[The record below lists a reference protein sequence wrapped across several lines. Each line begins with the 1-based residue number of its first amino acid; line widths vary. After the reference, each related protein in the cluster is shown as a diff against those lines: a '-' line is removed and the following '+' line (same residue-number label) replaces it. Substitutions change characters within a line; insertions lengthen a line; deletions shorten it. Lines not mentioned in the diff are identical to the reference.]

1 MATESTTLKV
11 SEIFYSLQGEGRR
24 AGEAS
29 IFVRLAGCDLACSFC
44 DTEFES
50 GAVMTLDQIYFQ
62 CVDVSCKWIVWTG
75 GEPTLQLTRDVLAY
89 FKARG
94 YKQAIETNGNRP
106 VPHGLD
112 WVACSPKVAEHVLAK
127 NIPEGVDE
135 LRYVRHAGQPGV
147 PEPKIPAKHH
157 YLSPRFDG
165 DTINQANL
173 QHCIKLCLANP
184 KWNLSLQSHKLLK
197 VL

>member
-1 MATESTTLKV
+1 MVTDTTQLKV

-50 GAVMTLDQIYFQ
+50 RGVMTLKELHGRIGK
-62 CVDVSCKWIVWTG
+62 VPGRWIVWTG
-75 GEPTLQLTRDVLAY
+75 GEPTLQLTPEIIAH
-89 FKARG
+89 FKSLG
-94 YKQAIETNGNRP
+94 YWQAIETNGNRP
-106 VPHGLD
+106 VPPGLD

-147 PEPKIPAKHH
+147 PEPEATMN
-157 YLSPRFDG
+157 S
-165 DTINQANL
+165 A
-173 QHCIKLCLANP
+173 
-184 KWNLSLQSHKLLK
+184 
-197 VL
+197 